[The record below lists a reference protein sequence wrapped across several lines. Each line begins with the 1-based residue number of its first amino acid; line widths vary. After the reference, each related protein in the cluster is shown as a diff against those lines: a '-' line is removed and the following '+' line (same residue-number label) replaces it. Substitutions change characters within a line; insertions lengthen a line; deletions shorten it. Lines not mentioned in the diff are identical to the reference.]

1 MAIDPVWGQ
10 GPTFSCACFFLADQR
25 RDLGLADAPSGV
37 HARLNRIGHLL
48 HSLDE
53 GMKGVAHVRSNP
65 KKFKLFSGSAS
76 STTEGLHHHGV
87 VVADLASA

>member
-1 MAIDPVWGQ
+1 MGGVSADSCGGSGCRGRRTEQGNGAACDSAQPVWGQ

-48 HSLDE
+48 HW
-53 GMKGVAHVRSNP
+53 MKGPRR
-65 KKFKLFSGSAS
+65 
-76 STTEGLHHHGV
+76 
-87 VVADLASA
+87 